1 MSKLFVDTSG
11 WASLFHPDD
20 LFHTQTQSIYKSIR
34 EEGTLLVTTNYVISE
49 TVALLTSPFRTPR
62 QAVIDF
68 VNGIKASALVVIIHI
83 DESLDDRAW
92 ALLSNRVDKK
102 WSLVDCSSF
111 VVMSERGLT
120 DALTND
126 HNFEQAGFARLLK

>member
-20 LFHTQTQSIYKSIR
+20 LFHVQAESIYKDIR
-34 EEGTLLVTTNYVISE
+34 KQGTRLVTTNYIIAE

-68 VNGIKASALVVIIHI
+68 VNSIKTSALVDIVHI
-83 DESLDDRAW
+83 DAGLDDRAW
-92 ALLSNRVDKK
+92 DFLSIRADKK

-111 VVMSERGLT
+111 VVMNEYGII
-120 DALTND
+120 DVLTND
-126 HNFEQAGFARLLK
+126 HNFEQAGFVRLLK